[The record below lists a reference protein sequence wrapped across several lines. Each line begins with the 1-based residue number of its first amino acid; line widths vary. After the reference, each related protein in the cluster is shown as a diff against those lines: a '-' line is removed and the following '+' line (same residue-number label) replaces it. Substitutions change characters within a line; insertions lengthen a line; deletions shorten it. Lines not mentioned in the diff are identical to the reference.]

1 MWSRLPELPSRHTP
15 FDALKEK
22 LKHALLASQACEHS
36 SAFSTPVIV
45 LIRFAGLMVKP
56 ATGPWKP
63 LLKHTN
69 VVLVEVTLVD
79 VLVIEVVV
87 LDTVVV
93 VVIETVVVLRVA
105 VVVED
110 VNVVVVE
117 VTDVVV
123 LDTVVVV
130 LTEVVV
136 DVRLDVVLVTVV
148 ELAVVVVVVAR
159 QTVGSASD
167 W

>member
-1 MWSRLPELPSRHTP
+1 M
-15 FDALKEK
+15 
-22 LKHALLASQACEHS
+22 
-36 SAFSTPVIV
+36 PVIA

-93 VVIETVVVLRVA
+93 VVLETVVVLRVA

-110 VNVVVVE
+110 VNVVVVD
-117 VTDVVV
+117 VRLVVV

-130 LTEVVV
+130 DEMVVVV
-136 DVRLDVVLVTVV
+136 DVVQESHVTGHLNRRLSISEQNCLRP
-148 ELAVVVVVVAR
+148 AQPGSSSAR
-159 QTVGSASD
+159 LQ
-167 W
+167 